1 MPLLCSVT
9 ENGFAVKDENFMPLE
24 QALQDDARVH
34 YYQGVTDSLLKAVT
48 EDGVDCRG
56 YFGWSASPIHY
67 LDFFF
72 EC

>member
-1 MPLLCSVT
+1 MT

-48 EDGVDCRG
+48 EDGVDCRYAVG
-56 YFGWSASPIHY
+56 GR
-67 LDFFF
+67 LDLDKVDGF
-72 EC
+72 